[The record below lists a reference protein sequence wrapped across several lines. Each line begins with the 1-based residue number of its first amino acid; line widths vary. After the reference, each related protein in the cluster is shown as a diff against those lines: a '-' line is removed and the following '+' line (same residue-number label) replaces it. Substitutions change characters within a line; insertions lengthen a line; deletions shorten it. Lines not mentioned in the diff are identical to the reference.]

1 MALFLSK
8 IETRSSS
15 ISLRAQAPRVLAAR
29 LVEILDGMYAL
40 ARAQEWISTHQLIK
54 NCANRLS
61 PQEVLSLEESRQLV
75 ASHYDENGDILSQ
88 RMAITWQLGTPHVLL
103 FGQAQMFANP
113 DVYMT
118 CVMREAAAAQEN
130 HWDLSIISSINSTTS
145 AGQFSRTQRHICA
158 PFLHAEDL
166 QLERAN
172 NLWDQEVARVRGEDH
187 LCAPLRTFLTQSPI

>member
-15 ISLRAQAPRVLAAR
+15 ISLRVQAPRVLAAR

-54 NCANRLS
+54 NYANRLS

-88 RMAITWQLGTPHVLL
+88 RMAITRQLGAPHVLL

-118 CVMREAAAAQEN
+118 CVMREAAQEN
-130 HWDLSIISSINSTTS
+130 HWGPSIISSINSTTS
-145 AGQFSRTQRHICA
+145 AGQFSRTQRQICA
-158 PFLHAEDL
+158 PFFPCTRSA
-166 QLERAN
+166 
-172 NLWDQEVARVRGEDH
+172 
-187 LCAPLRTFLTQSPI
+187 T